1 MNKTSPKYKFFE
13 NIDFLLAFGSS
24 EDLTVDDLFRNSI
37 ENKIKSALV
46 YLNWDSAVNKTILT
60 RPDYLLTWGKQTAD
74 LAKKIHNIESIPF
87 GSLRLEIYKKINY
100 THKYEIDFSNNF
112 KYLLFAGSGVVFAEN
127 TLLKLL
133 DDLIISKN
141 LNIKIIYKQH
151 PHAWKRYSEKL
162 GDINS
167 LKNVI
172 PYKSTKSDFLLY
184 PHLFS
189 KISGL
194 ITPYSTMM
202 IDASLNG
209 LPVLAV
215 GYDDEE
221 HKEFNWKKNLKRMH
235 LNIFFEAQ
243 HILHCHEKK
252 MIPNYFEEFLKLIEN
267 KSISIK
273 AKDFSLKLI
282 ENSKYSYI
290 ERIKHLI
297 KNKDK

>member
-1 MNKTSPKYKFFE
+1 FRYLISYLLFHIKNIQFNIEKNNVEKYPYLGFSVYNKYFLKFIFFLKINSFVVIIFNYILNKTSPKYKFFE

-194 ITPYSTMM
+194 ITPYS
-202 IDASLNG
+202 
-209 LPVLAV
+209 
-215 GYDDEE
+215 
-221 HKEFNWKKNLKRMH
+221 
-235 LNIFFEAQ
+235 
-243 HILHCHEKK
+243 
-252 MIPNYFEEFLKLIEN
+252 
-267 KSISIK
+267 
-273 AKDFSLKLI
+273 
-282 ENSKYSYI
+282 
-290 ERIKHLI
+290 
-297 KNKDK
+297 